1 MCARPTGSRAA
12 RAPRS
17 GRPPTRRWG
26 SAAAK
31 LRRAVLALRP
41 HVTDV
46 AAGGKRYAVE
56 GEIIRDPKPSEA
68 RGPGA
73 VVLQLDAAVKEFPSR
88 GWPRSRPA

>member
-1 MCARPTGSRAA
+1 MSEATDLAA
-12 RAPRS
+12 AA
-17 GRPPTRRWG
+17 G
-26 SAAAK
+26 SADARVG
-31 LRRAVLALRP
+31 LRAVLALRP